1 MSKQLF
7 EQIID
12 TMNFDTDEYLD
23 DMLQLSDEY
32 DVQEV
37 VNKREVVVQW

>member
-12 TMNFDTDEYLD
+12 TMYFDTDECLD

-32 DVQEV
+32 DIQEV

>member
-12 TMNFDTDEYLD
+12 TMNFDTDEYLSD
-23 DMLQLSDEY
+23 ILQLSDEY
-32 DVQEV
+32 DIQEV
-37 VNKREVVVQW
+37 VNKREVVAQW